1 MWLGQGSWDGEII
14 LDYADRSDVVIG
26 VLIRLKQEIRE
37 IEGDVMMEAERLE
50 AAPLLALRWREGH
63 EPMNVSNA
71 ALASGKG
78 KNQDPPCGASREQPA
93 LLTPWL

>member
-1 MWLGQGSWDGEII
+1 
-14 LDYADRSDVVIG
+14 
-26 VLIRLKQEIRE
+26 
-37 IEGDVMMEAERLE
+37 MMEAERLE

-93 LLTPWL
+93 LLTP